1 MKKLI
6 SLIIVLL
13 TICSISI
20 PVFAASDTVVSSE
33 YTSSAD
39 IDGLKEAFDAVRV
52 DNNDLAEAASTY
64 ETIVMEEPEETR
76 ILRNIEI
83 VLIIIGVE
91 FGLVVTGLW
100 IGVCIALSKGNKQKE
115 DYIVKNDTGTY
126 NNLDG

>member
-64 ETIVMEEPEETR
+64 KTVVMEELEETR

-83 VLIIIGVE
+83 VLIIICIE
-91 FGLVVTGLW
+91 FGLAVTGLW
-100 IGVCIALSKGNKQKE
+100 IWVCIALSKGNKQKE
-115 DYIVKNDTGTY
+115 DYPVKNDTGTY

>member
-13 TICSISI
+13 TICSISV
-20 PVFAASDTVVSSE
+20 PVIAASDTEASSE
-33 YTSSAD
+33 YTASAD
-39 IDGLKEAFDAVRV
+39 IDGLKEAFDAARV
-52 DNNDLAEAASTY
+52 DNDDLAEATSTY
-64 ETIVMEEPEETR
+64 ETVVMEEPEETR

-83 VLIIIGVE
+83 VLIIICIE
-91 FGLVVTGLW
+91 FGLAVTGLW

>member
-20 PVFAASDTVVSSE
+20 PVFAASETGVSSE
-33 YTSSAD
+33 YTASAD
-39 IDGLKEAFDAVRV
+39 VEGLKEAFDAAKVYN
-52 DNNDLAEAASTY
+52 DDLAEAASTY

-83 VLIIIGVE
+83 VLIIIGEE

>member
-13 TICSISI
+13 IICSISV
-20 PVFAASDTVVSSE
+20 PVFAASDTGVLSE
-33 YTSSAD
+33 YTASTD
-39 IDGLKEAFDAVRV
+39 TDGLKEAFDDAKVYN
-52 DNNDLAEAASTY
+52 DDLAEAKSTY
-64 ETIVMEEPEETR
+64 ETVIMEEPEETR

-83 VLIIIGVE
+83 VLIIICVE
-91 FGLVVTGLW
+91 FGLAVTGLW